1 MTVSVLLTFFILCLI
16 AQNSALLFHG
26 DSIPRQTTTLRPL
39 GTDASLSLLVKNVL
53 NLEGRVKSQEQEIE
67 RLKNQDVPKD
77 NFTNVILDQ
86 LMSEYIEL
94 KLGLKMIE
102 KQFEQNNN
110 LAGLH
115 TLKTRQD
122 NMAQSIRYFSLSLR
136 DNDIQ
141 FMDLNATIHRK
152 LYHLKV
158 TLENELQYM
167 RSEIQNYAYI
177 LSRVYQYESRLKT
190 AIVHIKSEI
199 QTMQKYRTVIDY
211 VSKRFEA
218 LRSKYTSFV
227 AYPFCPMHILYL
239 KMRVYIIGTNYSD
252 RGRTKVF

>member
-122 NMAQSIRYFSLSLR
+122 NLSAIFHCLYE
-136 DNDIQ
+136 I
-141 FMDLNATIHRK
+141 TIF
-152 LYHLKV
+152 
-158 TLENELQYM
+158 N
-167 RSEIQNYAYI
+167 SWI
-177 LSRVYQYESRLKT
+177 
-190 AIVHIKSEI
+190 
-199 QTMQKYRTVIDY
+199 
-211 VSKRFEA
+211 
-218 LRSKYTSFV
+218 
-227 AYPFCPMHILYL
+227 
-239 KMRVYIIGTNYSD
+239 
-252 RGRTKVF
+252 